1 MRVIVAHNPRSGRG
15 RAARIAATAA
25 AALRAEGME
34 VEDLPIG
41 PQADAGEL
49 RRRFGAS
56 RAVFAAG
63 GDGTIHHLAPLLMET
78 GTPVYHLPAGNENLF
93 ARDFGMTA
101 NPEAIRRAAALTTH
115 TRVDTAEFAM
125 NGARGGFLLMAGF
138 GPDASVIHRLAAA
151 RTRAIGH
158 RAYVMPV
165 VQELI
170 SPNFP
175 SLTVRADGEEIVART
190 RGILIIANS
199 RQYALRVDPALRASV
214 IDGLL
219 DIVFLPCA
227 SRAGALRWA
236 LRSRLR
242 RHDSALGAVYR
253 QAREITVESPSAAPF
268 QLDGEC
274 PGGGR
279 AGRLAGPM
287 TIRVRPASLPVLALS
302 ASV

>member
-1 MRVIVAHNPRSGRG
+1 VRVIVAHNPRSGRG
-15 RAARIAATAA
+15 RAARIAAAA
-25 AALRAEGME
+25 GAVLRGEGLE
-34 VEDLPIG
+34 VDDVAIG
-41 PQADAGEL
+41 PQADGADLG
-49 RRRFGAS
+49 RRFAGA

-93 ARDFGMTA
+93 ARDFGMSA
-101 NPEAIRRAAALTTH
+101 RPGSIRRAAALAGH
-115 TRVDTAEFAM
+115 TRVDTAECVL
-125 NGARGGFLLMAGF
+125 NGCRAPFLLMAGF

-165 VQELI
+165 ARELV
-170 SPNFP
+170 SPSFP
-175 SLTVRADGEEIVART
+175 SLDVRADGEEIVRGQ

-214 IDGLL
+214 TDGLL
-219 DIVFLPCA
+219 DVVFLPCG

-236 LRSRLR
+236 LRARLR
-242 RHDSALGAVYR
+242 RHIRAVGAVYR
-253 QAREITVESPSAAPF
+253 QARDITIESAIPVPF

-274 PGGGR
+274 PRGDHSGMLRGT
-279 AGRLAGPM
+279 M
-287 TIRVRPASLPVLALS
+287 SIRVLPGSLPVLA
-302 ASV
+302 APG